1 MKHRFWR
8 SFFTVFAL
16 LVWVV
21 FLGSAS
27 AQRKPNIVL
36 VVADDLGWREV
47 GFMGSRFYETPRLDR
62 LAENGLVFT
71 NAYAPSANC
80 APSRACLLTGL
91 NTPQHGMY
99 TVNNSDRGEDTQRKL
114 IPTENV
120 RVLPEDITTVADVLK
135 AEGYATAAI
144 GKWHVSSHPKE
155 HGFDVSFAGNQWGHP
170 KTYWAPFQVVD
181 VEADEGEYLTDLV
194 TNKAIQFIEDSKEEP
209 FFLYLPFFAVHD
221 PLHGKPD
228 LVEKYK
234 NKSRVDDQ
242 GRYPDY
248 AAMIENMDTSIGR
261 VVDAL
266 EKQGVAEDTIVIFT
280 SDNGGAEWISDQ
292 APLRAGKG
300 AYYEGGIRVPLL
312 IYNERLISKP
322 ATTDVPVTGLDIF
335 PTLLE
340 WARAPVPADRTLD
353 GRSLMQIV
361 RRPTASWGPRRLF
374 WHFPIYLHAHFHVGD
389 GARDPYFRTRP
400 GTVMRL
406 GAWKLHEYFEGGELE
421 LYNLQNDPGEMNN
434 LAPMLPA
441 RTRALHAM
449 MQEWRKNANAPIPEE
464 PNPLYD
470 PSVVPP
476 GYEYDPEAVSKYVS
490 DQSPE

>member
-1 MKHRFWR
+1 MSYRFWR
-8 SFFTVFAL
+8 SFLTFLTLPIWL
-16 LVWVV
+16 L
-21 FLGSAS
+21 LIGEADT
-27 AQRKPNIVL
+27 AKKPNIVL
-36 VVADDLGWREV
+36 ILADDFGWREV
-47 GFMGSRFYETPRLDR
+47 GFMGSSFYETPRLDR
-62 LAENGLVFT
+62 LAAEGLVFT

-91 NTPQHGMY
+91 NTPRHGMY

-120 RVLPEDITTVADVLK
+120 RVLPSHLTTIADLLK
-135 AEGYATAAI
+135 GEGYKTAAI
-144 GKWHVSSHPKE
+144 GKWHISSHPQE

-194 TNKAIQFIEDSKEEP
+194 TDEAIRFIEDSREGP

-221 PLHGKPD
+221 PLQGKPN

-234 NKSRVDDQ
+234 NKPRTDDQ

-248 AAMIENMDTSIGR
+248 ASMIENMDTSIGK

-266 EKQGVAEDTIVIFT
+266 GKHGLSDDTIIIFT

-292 APLRAGKG
+292 TPLRAGKG
-300 AYYEGGIRVPLL
+300 AYYEGGIRVPFVIHNRKL
-312 IYNERLISKP
+312 IPKALRTEIP
-322 ATTDVPVTGLDIF
+322 ITGLDLF
-335 PTLLE
+335 PTLAEL
-340 WARAPVPADRTLD
+340 AGVSIDNDYAFD
-353 GRSLMQIV
+353 GESLVEIIQN
-361 RRPTASWGPRRLF
+361 PTATIEPRPLY

-400 GTVMRL
+400 GSIMRF
-406 GAWKLHEYFEGGELE
+406 GEWKLHEYFEDGELE
-421 LYNLQNDPGEMNN
+421 LYNLKEDLEEAKN
-434 LAPMLPA
+434 LVETHPEKAEE
-441 RTRALHAM
+441 LHAM
-449 MQEWRKNANAPIPEE
+449 MKDWRAEMRAPVPEQL
-464 PNPLYD
+464 NLLYD
-470 PSVVPP
+470 SSVTPP
-476 GYEYDPEAVSKYVS
+476 GYEYNPEAASKYVS